1 MQAMN
6 IVRRYGAKLATGAAL
21 AVTPVV
27 TFAQTSGSGGIDVS
41 AATDA
46 ITNDG
51 GTAIAAVG
59 GALIGL
65 AGTAV
70 VYKWVKGAIFS

>member
-1 MQAMN
+1 MKLRNA
-6 IVRRYGAKLATGAAL
+6 IRRYGAKITTATTLGLASM
-21 AVTPVV
+21 VSY
-27 TFAQTSGSGGIDVS
+27 AQTDPGIDVS

-46 ITNDG
+46 ITSDG

-65 AGTAV
+65 ASIAV
-70 VYKWVKGAIFS
+70 VYKWVKGAIFG

>member
-1 MQAMN
+1 MKIRN
-6 IVRRYGAKLATGAAL
+6 TIRRYGARITTATTLGLASMATY
-21 AVTPVV
+21 
-27 TFAQTSGSGGIDVS
+27 AQEEGIDVS

-65 AGTAV
+65 AGIAV
-70 VYKWVKGAIFS
+70 VYKWVKGAIFG

>member
-1 MQAMN
+1 MKFRKA
-6 IVRRYGAKLATGAAL
+6 IRRYGARITTATTLGLVSMA
-21 AVTPVV
+21 TY
-27 TFAQTSGSGGIDVS
+27 AQTDPGIDVS

-65 AGTAV
+65 AGIAV
-70 VYKWVKGAIFS
+70 VYKWVKGAIFG

>member
-1 MQAMN
+1 MKIRN
-6 IVRRYGAKLATGAAL
+6 TLRRYGARITTATTLGLASMATY
-21 AVTPVV
+21 
-27 TFAQTSGSGGIDVS
+27 AQSGGGGGIDVS

-46 ITNDG
+46 ITTDG

-65 AGTAV
+65 AGIAV
-70 VYKWVKGAIFS
+70 VYKWVKGAIFG